1 MASAFASSVRFHA
14 GYDLVEQKCMFSNRY
29 VALKIRWNLDATDGG
44 ELDEVGLGN
53 DGRL

>member
-1 MASAFASSVRFHA
+1 MQAFDS
-14 GYDLVEQKCMFSNRY
+14 RY
-29 VALKIRWNLDATDGG
+29 VAAKIRWDLDAVDGG